1 VFGEGVEVYLQPL
14 FYGASSGARL

>member
-1 VFGEGVEVYLQPL
+1 VFGEEVEVYLQPL